1 MTQKDSLFAGH
12 SGVHTMTVITNK
24 GRIARTAAVVLL
36 FNAVLAFPAR
46 SVFGAADDELL
57 AQINNPARQAA
68 PDFDG
73 AEAWI
78 NTDKP
83 LKIAD
88 LKGKIVLLDFW
99 TFG

>member
-1 MTQKDSLFAGH
+1 MTEF
-12 SGVHTMTVITNK
+12 TNK
-24 GRIARTAAVVLL
+24 GRIGRSIVGLLLFSAVVAL
-36 FNAVLAFPAR
+36 PAR
-46 SVFGAADDELL
+46 NVFGSADDDLL
-57 AQINNPARQAA
+57 AQIKNPARQAA

-73 AEAWI
+73 AVAWI